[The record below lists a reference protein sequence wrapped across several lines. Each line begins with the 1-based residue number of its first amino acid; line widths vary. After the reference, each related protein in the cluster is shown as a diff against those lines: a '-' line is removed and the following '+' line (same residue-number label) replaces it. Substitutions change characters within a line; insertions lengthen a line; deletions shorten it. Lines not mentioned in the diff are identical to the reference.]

1 MLFVVCP
8 NQYDPLQTALLFLLC
23 SGSTNALFLPQKSTQ
38 NPFKKIMASDE
49 QEAKG
54 VLQRVKQKTQELDV
68 PIVEP
73 TGALQFVL
81 GLLNCFIFGLGVII
95 AGLINGDSADVVIGL
110 LQLLLP
116 FIGWIWGLLW
126 GVLMV
131 LEVFQKE

>member
-1 MLFVVCP
+1 
-8 NQYDPLQTALLFLLC
+8 
-23 SGSTNALFLPQKSTQ
+23 
-38 NPFKKIMASDE
+38 MATDE

-81 GLLNCFIFGLGVII
+81 GLLNCFVFGVGVLI

-116 FIGWIWGLLW
+116 FVGWIWGLLW